1 MGMAAYGAY
10 RTFSEGLPG
19 RFAAAYAG
27 MATVG
32 LGSESMGFLIRP
44 TPGRVHLALGGHWE
58 RRRPVTMA
66 RELIGTGGVA
76 KGATKLTASLTFR
89 SPARL
94 LVPRHTQVGGSGEF

>member
-32 LGSESMGFLIRP
+32 LGSESMG
-44 TPGRVHLALGGHWE
+44 LASAIDP
-58 RRRPVTMA
+58 RDA
-66 RELIGTGGVA
+66 F
-76 KGATKLTASLTFR
+76 KGF
-89 SPARL
+89 
-94 LVPRHTQVGGSGEF
+94 